1 MAEIENTPDLISGD
15 DIGANALDHTTVA
28 DSFINVASSDPTT
41 ANDTGLGYVVGSL
54 WVNSTSGDVFQAI
67 GVDAENAQWANQAG
81 DDVNI
86 SPAWQGLSFG
96 YETGGGNIP
105 GSPSRTDEVSRWS
118 LTAPYAVVDIGT
130 LSDEMYSLGPAQA
143 GTTCFIASG
152 RIAPVTLRDEVAS
165 FPASAPTTISDVGN
179 VNNSTAYAGSG
190 WSATK
195 GYLFSGNDGPGAGDT
210 IQDYSLVAPYSA
222 NDVAEHGATDKEWP
236 TSHDDDSYSY
246 IAGGAPPGSGIAHIY
261 RYQKGTSTPS
271 SDIGEIVTNNYAA
284 CGNTDNTNSYGFISG
299 GGTTPAELNE
309 ITRFPFVSPTSGAD
323 VGEHSVPFIAYGA
336 NRGVSSQTHG
346 HTVSRTTP
354 GNVKERFAFGSPASG
369 ADIGEVA
376 SGVDDICCHGI

>member
-15 DIGANALDHTTVA
+15 DLGANALDHTAVA
-28 DSFINVASSDPTT
+28 DSFINVSVSDPTT
-41 ANDTGLGYVVGSL
+41 ANDTGQGYVVGSL
-54 WVNSTSGDVFQAI
+54 WVNSSSGEVFQAI
-67 GVDAENAQWANQAG
+67 GVTAEGAQWAGQEG
-81 DDVNI
+81 EDVNI

-96 YETGGGNIP
+96 YETGGGNP
-105 GSPSRTDEVSRWS
+105 AHSDEMSRWS

-130 LSDEMYSLGPAQA
+130 LSDAMYSLGPAQA
-143 GTTCFIASG
+143 GSTCFLASG
-152 RIAPVTLRDEVAS
+152 RITPVTLRDEVAS
-165 FPASAPTTISDVGN
+165 FPASAPTTVSDVGN

-236 TSHDDDSYSY
+236 TSHDDDSYTY
-246 IAGGAPPGSGIAHIY
+246 IAGGAPPGSGIDHIY

-271 SDIGEIVTNNYAA
+271 SDIGETAAAKYAS
-284 CGNTDNTNSYGFISG
+284 CGCTDNTSSYGFISG
-299 GGTTPAELNE
+299 GGAPEVNE
-309 ITRFPFVSPTSGAD
+309 ISRFPFASPTSGAD
-323 VGEHSVPFIAYGA
+323 VGEHAAPWMAYGA
-336 NRGVSSQTHG
+336 NRGVSSLTHG
-346 HTVSRTTP
+346 HVVARTTA
-354 GNVKERFAFGSPASG
+354 NAKERYAFGSPASG

-376 SGVDDICCHGI
+376 HGASDDICCHSI